1 MSLHMWIVPKP
12 VVNGG
17 INSIP
22 NGTVDVP
29 YCRYVNLYLAPGT
42 NLHSGTV
49 RVTEQTEDKA
59 DPCTQYCPE
68 FRA

>member
-17 INSIP
+17 IDSIP

-29 YCRYVNLYLAPGT
+29 YCRYVNLYLGPGT

-49 RVTEQTEDKA
+49 YTCYGTE
-59 DPCTQYCPE
+59 
-68 FRA
+68 